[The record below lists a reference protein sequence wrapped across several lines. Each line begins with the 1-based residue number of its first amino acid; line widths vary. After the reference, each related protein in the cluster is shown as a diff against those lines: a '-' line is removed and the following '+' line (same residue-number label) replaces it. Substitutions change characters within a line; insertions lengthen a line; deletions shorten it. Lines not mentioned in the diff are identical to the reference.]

1 MILNPPYMKLKMN
14 ENFKVGMISLGCP
27 KNQVDGEI
35 MLEKLS
41 SSDFTVVQ
49 TIEDAD
55 VMIIN
60 TCGFIEDAKKEAI
73 ENILEVAEYKKAGLV
88 SAIVVTGCL
97 AERYQEE
104 IIKEIPE
111 VDAVIG
117 IGANC
122 DIVKTCQKA
131 LLGIKTEIFPDK
143 CYLPLDDKRMLSTPP
158 HWAYLKLSD
167 GCDNKCSYC
176 AIPLIRGKY
185 RERTMQSIIDEAN
198 LLAESGIKELILVA
212 QDTTKYGLER
222 YGKYKLAELLK
233 EICKIE
239 KIQWVR
245 LFYCYPDRVTDEL
258 IDVIAS
264 EEKVCSYIDIPLQ
277 HCNNRI
283 LKSMNRN
290 GSYEF
295 LKELLQKM
303 KNRIPDLSLRTT
315 FMVGFPGET
324 EEDFEELCNFVKDI
338 KFDKMGC
345 FAYSPEED
353 TPAYSF
359 ENQID
364 DDVKNR
370 RAEVL
375 MDIQYSITEN
385 ANKSRIGNVYKV
397 IIDEKNDGK
406 YIGRSYLD
414 SPEIDSGIFFTSDD
428 DLNIGDFV
436 QVKITDFDGYDL
448 IGESV

>member
-1 MILNPPYMKLKMN
+1 MSSD
-14 ENFKVGMISLGCP
+14 FKVGMISLGCP

-41 SSDFTVVQ
+41 RNNFTIVQ
-49 TIEDAD
+49 SIEEAD

-60 TCGFIEDAKKEAI
+60 TCGFIEDAKTEAI
-73 ENILEVAEYKKAGLV
+73 ENILEVAEYKKAGLI

-97 AERYQEE
+97 AERYQAE

-117 IGANC
+117 IGANS
-122 DIVKTCQKA
+122 DIAKVCQKA
-131 LLGIKTEIFPDK
+131 LVGIITENYPDK
-143 CYLPLDDKRMLSTPP
+143 CYLPLDDKRMLSTPS

-176 AIPLIRGKY
+176 EIPLIRGKY
-185 RERTMQSIIDEAN
+185 RERTMESILAEAN
-198 LLAESGIKELILVA
+198 SLAENGVKELILIA
-212 QDTTKYGLER
+212 QDTTKYGFER
-222 YGKYKLAELLK
+222 YGEYKLAELLK

-239 KIQWVR
+239 KIKWIR

-258 IDVIAS
+258 IDVIAN

-277 HCNNRI
+277 HCNETI

-290 GSYEF
+290 GSYNS
-295 LKELLQKM
+295 LKELLFKM
-303 KNRIPDLSLRTT
+303 KGRIPGLSLRTT

-324 EEDFEELCNFVKDI
+324 EQDFEELCNFVKDI
-338 KFDKMGC
+338 KFDKMGW
-345 FAYSPEED
+345 FAFSPEED
-353 TPAYSF
+353 TPACSF

-364 DDVKNR
+364 YDVKKR

-385 ANKSRIGNVYKV
+385 ANKSRIGRIYKV
-397 IIDEKNDGK
+397 IVDEKNGGK
-406 YIGRSYLD
+406 SIGRSYLD
-414 SPEIDSGIFFTSDD
+414 SPEIDSGIFFTSDN
-428 DLNIGDFV
+428 DLNVGDFV